1 MERAIVATD
10 LSEASDVLVEHL
22 GFLKEFGI
30 KSLLLLQCPDYQEIA
45 SEIYPYVSSI
55 QNDAIEQQQRILEEL
70 GFEVEIRISIGNAKR
85 EINRI
90 AEEEEFPLIVIGS
103 QGRSLLGGAFLGG
116 VAHEVMLNAQ
126 KPLLIVRL
134 ALNKERQFCVQ
145 GVSAEGVT
153 SHILYATDFS
163 KGAEATFNY
172 LEELVGGGGVGK
184 VTLFHVQD
192 RSRIEPY
199 LIERLAEF
207 NRIDTERLEELKGR
221 LEKGGKCKG
230 EVKLVYGDP
239 HTEIIDE
246 IYHGEATLVMLGTQ
260 GRSFFK
266 ELFAGSV
273 SQFIARRSPIPVM
286 LVPIPIERGE
296 K

>member
-10 LSEASDVLVEHL
+10 LSEASDVLVKHL
-22 GFLKEFGI
+22 SFLREFGV
-30 KSLLLLQCPDYQEIA
+30 KSLLLLQCPDFQEIA

-55 QNDAIEQQQRILEEL
+55 QSDAIEQQQRILEEQ
-70 GFEVEIRISIGNAKR
+70 GFNVEVRISIGNAKR

-90 AEEEEFPLIVIGS
+90 AEAEEFPLIVVGS

-134 ALNKERQFCVQ
+134 ALDKEREFFVQ
-145 GVSAEGVT
+145 GISPEGVT
-153 SHILYATDFS
+153 NHILYATDFS
-163 KGAEATFNY
+163 KGSEATFNH
-172 LEELVGGGGVGK
+172 LERLVAKGEVKK

-207 NRIDTERLEELKGR
+207 NRIDTERLERLKER
-221 LEKGGKCKG
+221 LEAVGKCHG

-246 IYHGEATLVMLGTQ
+246 IHYGEATMVMLGSQ

-273 SQFIARRSPIPVM
+273 SQFIARRSPIPV
-286 LVPIPIERGE
+286 LLIPIPIERGV
-296 K
+296 

>member
-10 LSEASDVLVEHL
+10 LSEASDVLVKHL
-22 GFLKEFGI
+22 SFLREFGV
-30 KSLLLLQCPDYQEIA
+30 KSLLLLQCPDFQEIA

-55 QNDAIEQQQRILEEL
+55 QSDAIEQQQRILEEQ
-70 GFEVEIRISIGNAKR
+70 GFEVEVRISIGNAKR

-90 AEEEEFPLIVIGS
+90 AEAEEFPLIVVGS

-134 ALNKERQFCVQ
+134 ALDKERQFFVQ
-145 GVSAEGVT
+145 GVSPEGVS

-163 KGAEATFNY
+163 KGSEATFNY
-172 LEELVGGGGVGK
+172 LEELVGKGEVKK

-207 NRIDTERLEELKGR
+207 NRIDTERLEQLKER
-221 LEKGGKCKG
+221 LEAAGKCQG

-246 IYHGEATLVMLGTQ
+246 IHHGEATMVMLGSQ

-273 SQFIARRSPIPVM
+273 SQFIARRSPIPV
-286 LVPIPIERGE
+286 LLIPIPIERGV
-296 K
+296 

>member
-22 GFLKEFGI
+22 GFLKEFGV

-55 QNDAIEQQQRILEEL
+55 QNDAIEQQQRVLEKL

-90 AEEEEFPLIVIGS
+90 AEAEAFPLIVIGS

-134 ALNKERQFCVQ
+134 ALNKEREFCVQ
-145 GVSAEGVT
+145 GVSGEGVT
-153 SHILYATDFS
+153 NHILYATDFS
-163 KGAEATFNY
+163 QGAEATFNY
-172 LEELVGGGGVGK
+172 LEELVAEGGVGK

-199 LIERLAEF
+199 LIERLGEF

-221 LEKGGKCKG
+221 LEANGKCKG

-273 SQFIARRSPIPVM
+273 SQFIARRSPIPVL

>member
-1 MERAIVATD
+1 MERAIFATD
-10 LSEASDVLVEHL
+10 LSEASDVLVKHL
-22 GFLKEFGI
+22 SFLREFGV
-30 KSLLLLQCPDYQEIA
+30 KSLLLLQCPDFQEIA

-55 QNDAIEQQQRILEEL
+55 QSDAIEQQQRILEEQ
-70 GFEVEIRISIGNAKR
+70 GFEVEVRISIGNAKR

-90 AEEEEFPLIVIGS
+90 AEAEEFPLIVVGS

-134 ALNKERQFCVQ
+134 ALDKERQFFVQ
-145 GVSAEGVT
+145 GVSPEGVT

-163 KGAEATFNY
+163 KGSEATFNY
-172 LEELVGGGGVGK
+172 LEELVGKGEVKK

-207 NRIDTERLEELKGR
+207 NRIDTERLEQLKER
-221 LEKGGKCKG
+221 LEVAGKCQG

-246 IYHGEATLVMLGTQ
+246 IHHGEATMVMLGSQ

-273 SQFIARRSPIPVM
+273 SQFIARRSPIPV
-286 LVPIPIERGE
+286 LLIPIPIERGV
-296 K
+296 

>member
-1 MERAIVATD
+1 
-10 LSEASDVLVEHL
+10 
-22 GFLKEFGI
+22 
-30 KSLLLLQCPDYQEIA
+30 
-45 SEIYPYVSSI
+45 
-55 QNDAIEQQQRILEEL
+55 
-70 GFEVEIRISIGNAKR
+70 
-85 EINRI
+85 
-90 AEEEEFPLIVIGS
+90 
-103 QGRSLLGGAFLGG
+103 
-116 VAHEVMLNAQ
+116 MLNAQ

-134 ALNKERQFCVQ
+134 ALNKEREFCVQ
-145 GVSAEGVT
+145 GVSGEGVT
-153 SHILYATDFS
+153 NHILYATDFS
-163 KGAEATFNY
+163 QGAEATFNY
-172 LEELVGGGGVGK
+172 LEELVAEGGVGK

-199 LIERLAEF
+199 LIERLGEF

-221 LEKGGKCKG
+221 LEANGKCKG

-273 SQFIARRSPIPVM
+273 SQFIARRSPIPVL